1 MNRAPSQ
8 TRLAPMERPSFQSL
22 LQGLPVL
29 GRSGDWTAKITGLVT
44 DSRRILPG
52 SLFFALPGLRSDG
65 HEYLDDVIARGAA
78 AVIMQDPTERRSPP
92 LERPTSRCSSTLP
105 HWPAPRCWRGPQAA
119 C

>member
-1 MNRAPSQ
+1 MNHTPSQ
-8 TRLAPMERPSFQSL
+8 TRFAPMERPSFQTL
-22 LQGLPVL
+22 LQGLPIL

-78 AVIMQDPTERRSPP
+78 AVISARPVTGLPAVAAASSAARTWVMRSV
-92 LERPTSRCSSTLP
+92 
-105 HWPAPRCWRGPQAA
+105 
-119 C
+119 

>member
-1 MNRAPSQ
+1 MN
-8 TRLAPMERPSFQSL
+8 LAPRQTHFAPMDRPSFQTL

-29 GRSGDWTAKITGLVT
+29 CRAGDWTAKITGLVT

-78 AVIMQDPTERRSPP
+78 AVISARPVTGLPAVAAAQVADPRKVLAEV
-92 LERPTSRCSSTLP
+92 
-105 HWPAPRCWRGPQAA
+105 
-119 C
+119 